1 VRVLGRDLQL
11 TGRVGGVGVVRAPE
25 LVPNARVTEPAD
37 EHAFAVRTG
46 EEGREEDVRF
56 CLDERDREAAE
67 RVADDDVRRRDRG
80 CVLRDTRGDVL
91 ARQVRRV
98 DDMPAGLEAPL
109 APGPTTSRR
118 PTRRGRGRRTPC
130 DDSPM
135 RVIAGS
141 RKGHKLAAPRGLDH
155 AADLG
160 PRPRE
165 HLQPRRAGR

>member
-98 DDMPAGLEAPL
+98 DDMPAGLEL
-109 APGPTTSRR
+109 RSH
-118 PTRRGRGRRTPC
+118 
-130 DDSPM
+130 
-135 RVIAGS
+135 RVPQPA
-141 RKGHKLAAPRGLDH
+141 AAPRAVDEGEGRH
-155 AADLG
+155 ATILPCA
-160 PRPRE
+160 
-165 HLQPRRAGR
+165 